1 MAVDVL
7 NLSPEIRSK
16 LKKTF
21 HVSYD
26 DIDAMLC
33 FFRDK
38 LKPEIKNRYLSHLV
52 STIEDMI
59 NNQEKAR
66 ILEDVAKAKELEE
79 GQETQNA
86 FKYLEEAINSKHY
99 RLFVITLIPTIKT
112 KKNATTRIVRNNAMI
127 YYNSR
132 LEEKDKRLLIAHEL
146 GHIIEQFVFKQNGS
160 EGIASLF
167 AYIAMLD
174 KNKFYREECKDFLFP
189 SDLTIFEELKRVLH
203 YSDN

>member
-1 MAVDVL
+1 
-7 NLSPEIRSK
+7 
-16 LKKTF
+16 
-21 HVSYD
+21 
-26 DIDAMLC
+26 
-33 FFRDK
+33 
-38 LKPEIKNRYLSHLV
+38 
-52 STIEDMI
+52 
-59 NNQEKAR
+59 
-66 ILEDVAKAKELEE
+66 
-79 GQETQNA
+79 
-86 FKYLEEAINSKHY
+86 
-99 RLFVITLIPTIKT
+99 
-112 KKNATTRIVRNNAMI
+112 MI